1 VKAKGVNRAASMS
14 VTGAAGGRSPWS
26 ASTPLGAEGR
36 TCDGAIAVGAM
47 VVELVIGAA
56 VVVVEVVVVEVV
68 VGGTVVVDVVVLVVV
83 VLVDV
88 GATVVVVDVVVVDV
102 VVVLVVVVVVA
113 RGSGS
118 AIMAPTQPKCSVE
131 ASHCDAATWVQS
143 SSSPTVTSIRFTSG
157 SPGWV
162 TKPIHR
168 VVWLP
173 QARGSVAVIDPPHCA
188 IVGFGPML
196 AGTGPSHSTVLSSAM
211 SFT

>member
-1 VKAKGVNRAASMS
+1 
-14 VTGAAGGRSPWS
+14 
-26 ASTPLGAEGR
+26 
-36 TCDGAIAVGAM
+36 
-47 VVELVIGAA
+47 
-56 VVVVEVVVVEVV
+56 
-68 VGGTVVVDVVVLVVV
+68 
-83 VLVDV
+83 
-88 GATVVVVDVVVVDV
+88 
-102 VVVLVVVVVVA
+102 
-113 RGSGS
+113 
-118 AIMAPTQPKCSVE
+118 MAPTQPKCSVE

-173 QARGSVAVIDPPHCA
+173 QARGSVAVFDPPHCA